1 MAERDTTLHAGESR
15 FPATAWSLLS
25 RLRDPR
31 DPRVQEYLNRMI
43 ETYWR
48 PVYKFVRIAW
58 KRSNEDAKD
67 LTQAFFTH
75 LLEGDLLAKAD
86 PERGNFR
93 KLLLAA
99 LRNFLANDARSGKA
113 EKRGG
118 GRSIV
123 SLDAEAVDESWV
135 SDPADPQAA
144 FETQWA
150 KEILERSIELLSEHC
165 RPEVFTAFRRFHL
178 EEAPVR
184 QIATELGVPETQVA
198 HHLQDA
204 RAALR
209 RFVTDEIRRY
219 VQDETE
225 IAREL
230 EALFRGWR

>member
-1 MAERDTTLHAGESR
+1 MAEQDTRIRAGESR

-48 PVYKFVRIAW
+48 PVYKYVRIAW

-67 LTQAFFTH
+67 LTQAFFVH

-93 KLLLAA
+93 KLLMTA
-99 LRNFLANDARSGKA
+99 LRNFLSNEARADKA

-118 GRSIV
+118 GRTVV
-123 SLDAEAVDESWV
+123 SLDGDAGDSWA

-144 FETQWA
+144 FEAQWA
-150 KEILERSIELLSEHC
+150 REILERSIAILGERC
-165 RPEVFTAFRRFHL
+165 RPEVYAAFRRFHL
-178 EEAPVR
+178 EEASVK
-184 QIATELGVPETQVA
+184 QIAAESRATEAQVA

-204 RAALR
+204 RGILR
-209 RFVTDEIRRY
+209 RLVTDEIRRY

-230 EALFRGWR
+230 ETLFRGWR

>member
-1 MAERDTTLHAGESR
+1 MAEQDTRIQAGESR
-15 FPATAWSLLS
+15 FPPTAWSLLS

-67 LTQAFFTH
+67 LTQEFFVH
-75 LLEGDLLAKAD
+75 LLEGDLLARAD

-93 KLLLAA
+93 KLLMAA
-99 LRNFLANDARSGKA
+99 LRNFLSNEARADKA

-118 GRSIV
+118 GRTIV
-123 SLDAEAVDESWV
+123 SLDGDAGDSWA
-135 SDPADPQAA
+135 SDPVDPQAA
-144 FETQWA
+144 FEAQWA
-150 KEILERSIELLSEHC
+150 REILERSIALLAERC
-165 RPEVFTAFRRFHL
+165 RPEVYAAFRRFHL
-178 EEAPVR
+178 EEASVK
-184 QIATELGVPETQVA
+184 QIAAETRATEAQVG

-204 RAALR
+204 RAILR
-209 RFVTDEIRRY
+209 RLVTDEIRRY